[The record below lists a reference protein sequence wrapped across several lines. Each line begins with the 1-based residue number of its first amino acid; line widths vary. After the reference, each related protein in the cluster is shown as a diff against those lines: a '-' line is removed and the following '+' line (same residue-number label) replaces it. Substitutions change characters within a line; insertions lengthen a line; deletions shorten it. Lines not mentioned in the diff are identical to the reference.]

1 QAAATLAAVLVGYNI
16 ILGENPDGTPIR
28 LLSESVLNGTIV
40 MILVTCTI
48 ATFQAQKGAKNLAL
62 KEASEEDYDDQEI
75 QEKILIPV
83 SNPETIDEM
92 INLAVTIKSKKN
104 KSPLHALSIIDS
116 NNMDGTAEKSAKK
129 ALNMASISGAATD
142 IMVNEL
148 LRYDVNIVNGISNV
162 VKEHRISD
170 LILGLH
176 KQKNISDAFLGSLTE
191 GILSKT
197 NTTTLIY
204 KPYQPFGTIRRHLI
218 IVPENAENE
227 IGFPFWLLKVWN
239 IARNSSAK
247 LVFYGTESVLNIIKE
262 IQTSHPIQSEFI
274 HFDDWD
280 DFLILSRD
288 IQPNDNLIIL
298 MSRKDKPS
306 FHTHMLKIPSYLG
319 KYFPKNSFIMIYP
332 MQQGV
337 AESNMMDLTNPT
349 FLEPLVKLDE
359 IGKTIIKLFKGK

>member
-1 QAAATLAAVLVGYNI
+1 
-16 ILGENPDGTPIR
+16 
-28 LLSESVLNGTIV
+28 
-40 MILVTCTI
+40 
-48 ATFQAQKGAKNLAL
+48 
-62 KEASEEDYDDQEI
+62 
-75 QEKILIPV
+75 
-83 SNPETIDEM
+83 
-92 INLAVTIKSKKN
+92 
-104 KSPLHALSIIDS
+104 
-116 NNMDGTAEKSAKK
+116 
-129 ALNMASISGAATD
+129 MASISGAATD

-191 GILSKT
+191 GILAKS
-197 NTTTLIY
+197 NTTTMIY

-247 LVFYGTESVLNIIKE
+247 LVFYGTENVLNIIKE

-274 HFDDWD
+274 HFGDWD

-306 FHTHMLKIPSYLG
+306 FHNHMLKIPYYLS